1 MSSRPAIAGG
11 SKIEVSSDT
20 IWTTLPGGAVVL
32 DPVSGHYFGLEGVAA
47 RAWEFMAESTTL
59 DVLVDSITREFEVDP
74 AKCEQDLRSMLE
86 DFVGRGW
93 VVCEDATA

>member
-1 MSSRPAIAGG
+1 MSSRPVIAPD
-11 SKIEVSSDT
+11 SRVAVSSNA
-20 IWTTLPGGAVVL
+20 IWSTVPGGAVVL

-59 DVLVDSITREFEVDP
+59 DALVDSITREFEVDP
-74 AKCEQDLRSMLE
+74 ATCEQDLRSLLE